1 MGYAKEKVGKALI
14 FQLLII
20 EISITMQKNIIIWC

>member
-14 FQLLII
+14 FQGLII